1 MGKSL
6 GNVINIRDAL
16 KEYPS
21 EALRFYLLQNHYR
34 SSLPWS
40 STALNEALTMLARLY
55 EAKEAALAMGGQE
68 PAAQVAQSLGEDAQT
83 VLRLGGPSLTACT
96 LPSMRTLIQP
106 RCCRPPL
113 SWHVPTA
120 SLPTKARKRGGPIV
134 AKALAGFEVLADAI
148 GLLGSEPAS
157 FQAEVKLKRLAAM
170 GLKEN
175 DIEAH
180 GFTENCTCRQRLGGL
195 GSHPRRACRAR
206 HFGHG
211 YSGRN
216 GVARSAL
223 RTEMQRY
230 QGATSSKR

>member
-83 VLRLGGPSLTACT
+83 VLRLGEAFVDRLHAALDEDFNTA
-96 LPSMRTLIQP
+96 QV
-106 RCCRPPL
+106 L
-113 SWHVPTA
+113 SSAFELARAADRFSAH
-120 SLPTKARKRGGPIV
+120 KARKRGGPIV
-134 AKALAGFEVLADAI
+134 AKALAGFEVLADAV

-170 GLKEN
+170 GLKKN
-175 DIEAH
+175 DIEAQLDSRKTARAAKDWAASDRIRDELAEQ
-180 GFTENCTCRQRLGGL
+180 GILVMDTPAGMEWRVRL
-195 GSHPRRACRAR
+195 
-206 HFGHG
+206 
-211 YSGRN
+211 
-216 GVARSAL
+216 
-223 RTEMQRY
+223 
-230 QGATSSKR
+230 